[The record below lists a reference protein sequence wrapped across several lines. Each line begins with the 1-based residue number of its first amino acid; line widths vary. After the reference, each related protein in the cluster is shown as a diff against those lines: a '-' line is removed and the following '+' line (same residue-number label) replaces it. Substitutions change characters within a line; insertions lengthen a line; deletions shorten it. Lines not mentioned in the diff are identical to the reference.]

1 MSGPASLGFS
11 PQVPSVEQEL
21 TEGELS
27 WEFIRYFHPGMR
39 ALGLAKGFM
48 FILVLLVGRYQG
60 LPTKS
65 RRLWGW
71 RVAPLTMVAS

>member
-1 MSGPASLGFS
+1 MASLRFS

-21 TEGELS
+21 TEGGLP
-27 WEFIRYFHPGMR
+27 WEFNRYFHPD
-39 ALGLAKGFM
+39 FM
-48 FILVLLVGRYQG
+48 FIFVLLVGRYQG
-60 LPTKS
+60 FPTKS